1 MKRCSFFGI
10 TASNWEKSS
19 NFAHKFVT
27 TNFMKMKRFFAA
39 LMLMMV
45 STVAMMA
52 QDVSQLP
59 SVPVDPDFR
68 IGKLD
73 NGLTYYIR
81 HNNWPEN
88 RAEFYIAQRV
98 GSIQE
103 NDDQRGLAHFLEHMA
118 FNGSKH
124 FKGNE
129 LLRWCESVGVKFG
142 TDLNAYTSIDQTVY
156 NISNVPTTRE
166 SIIDSCLLIL
176 YDWAD
181 GLLLEQEE
189 IEKERG
195 VIHEEWRLRT
205 SASQRM
211 LERDLP
217 KLYPGSKYG
226 HRMPIGLMEI
236 IDNFERPFL
245 QAYYEKWYRPDNQ
258 GIIVVGDVDVDKVEQ
273 KIKDLFSPIVLP
285 ENRALV
291 TTEPVPDNAE
301 PIYVIDKD
309 KEQQI
314 NVVYLMMKHEAFPDS
329 LKGTLAFTIT
339 NYIKGAALSMLND
352 RLREY
357 AEKPE
362 SPFLQASVGDG
373 NYLLSKT
380 VDAFEVD
387 VLPKEGQTEAAIQTA
402 LTEARRAAEFG
413 FTATEYSRYKANYL
427 SNLEK
432 SYSNKDKRYNSQF
445 VNQCVGNFLNNN
457 PMPSIDYTYTTMKQL
472 VPAIPIESIN
482 TLIKELVSNNDSN
495 LVVLNFN
502 NEKEGAVYPTEDGL
516 KKAIAAARAAQ
527 IEAYVDNVKDEPLM
541 TTLPQK
547 GSITKETKNDLFG
560 YTELKLSNGATVVL
574 KQTDLKKDQVL
585 LRGYGYGGNAL
596 YSDDDLPNVRL
607 FGDVI
612 EASGLG
618 NFSHTELEKALAG
631 KIASASL
638 SMDAYREYV
647 NGSSTPKDVETMLQL
662 VYLYFTNI
670 NKDQKSYDNLM
681 QTVEVSLKNRLLQ
694 PENVFSDSL
703 SLTLGNH
710 HPRVKPLDLDDLK
723 KVNYDRILEIAK
735 ERTANAAA
743 YTFDIVGNYDEQTIR
758 PLIEQ
763 YLGSLPSQKEV
774 EKGKKIDADFKG
786 EVINSFKHKAETP
799 KSIAVMLWYSKQLPF
814 TSENSIKASIA
825 GQILSMEYL
834 KKIREDASAAY
845 TVGASAG
852 ISTDDFENNATIYV
866 YCPMKPEKADIALQ
880 IMRDE
885 VLALSK
891 GCDPDK
897 LAKVKEYMLKNHADQ
912 LKQNNYWISTID
924 MWRYKGVDFHKDYE
938 QLVNAQTPESIAAF
952 VKEVLNAG
960 NRAEVIMMP
969 EE

>member
-1 MKRCSFFGI
+1 MKKIQRL
-10 TASNWEKSS
+10 
-19 NFAHKFVT
+19 FATLLLVMTSAVT
-27 TNFMKMKRFFAA
+27 
-39 LMLMMV
+39 
-45 STVAMMA
+45 MMA
-52 QDVSQLP
+52 QTEMP
-59 SVPVDPDFR
+59 SIPVDPDFR
-68 IGKLD
+68 IGKLE

-81 HNNWPEN
+81 HNNWPEQ

-166 SIIDSCLLIL
+166 GIIDSCLLIL

-205 SASQRM
+205 SAQMRM

-245 QAYYEKWYRPDNQ
+245 QQYYEKWYRPDNQ
-258 GIIVVGDVDVDKVEQ
+258 AIIVVGDVDVDKVEQ

-291 TTEPVPDNAE
+291 TPEPVPDNPEA
-301 PIYVIDKD
+301 IFVIDKD
-309 KEQQI
+309 KEQQY
-314 NVVYLMMKHEAFPDS
+314 NLVYLMMKHEAFPDS
-329 LKGTLAFTIT
+329 LKGTMAYTIT
-339 NYIKGAALSMLND
+339 NYMKHAAISMLND
-352 RLREY
+352 RLKEY

-362 SPFLQASVGDG
+362 SPFLQASAGDG
-373 NYLLSKT
+373 NYLLSRS
-380 VDAFEVD
+380 VDAFELD
-387 VLPKEGQTEAAIQTA
+387 ILPKEGQTETAITAA
-402 LTEARRAAEFG
+402 LTETRRASQFG
-413 FTATEYSRYKANYL
+413 FTATEYNRFKANYL
-427 SNLEK
+427 SGLEK
-432 SYSNKDKRYNSQF
+432 QYSNKDKRYNSQF
-445 VNQCVGNFLNNN
+445 VNQCVQNFLNNT
-457 PMPSIDYTYTTMKQL
+457 PIPSIDYTYTTMKQM
-472 VPAIPIESIN
+472 VPMLPIETIN
-482 TLIKELVSNNDSN
+482 LIIRELVAETDSN

-502 NEKEGAVYPTEDGL
+502 NEKEDAVYPTQDGL
-516 KKAIAAARAAQ
+516 KKAIADARTAQ

-541 TTLPQK
+541 TTLPK
-547 GSITKETKNDLFG
+547 PGKIKKETKNDLFG
-560 YTELKLSNGATVVL
+560 YTELELSNGVTVVL

-585 LRGYGYGGNAL
+585 LNGEGFGGSGLYGEK
-596 YSDDDLPNVRL
+596 DLPNL
-607 FGDVI
+607 KMFSDVI

-638 SMDAYREYV
+638 SMSAYREHIS
-647 NGSSTPKDVETMLQL
+647 GSSTPKDVETMLQL
-662 VYLYFTNI
+662 VYLYFTSI
-670 NKDQKSYDNLM
+670 NKDQKSFDNLM
-681 QTVEVSLKNRLLQ
+681 QTTEVSLKNRLLQ
-694 PENVFSDSL
+694 PEAVFSDSL
-703 SLTLGNH
+703 TLTIGCHN
-710 HPRVKPLDLDDLK
+710 PRIKPLEVADLAQVD
-723 KVNYDRILEIAK
+723 YDRILQIAK

-743 YTFDIVGNYDEQTIR
+743 YTFTIIGNYDEATIR

-763 YLGSLPSQKEV
+763 YIGSLPSQKKIEKSSNV
-774 EKGKKIDADFKG
+774 ETDYKNV
-786 EVINSFKHKAETP
+786 VINSFKNKAETP
-799 KSIAVMLWYSKQLPF
+799 KAIAVMHWYSKDIPHTL
-814 TSENSIKASIA
+814 ENTVKASIA

-845 TVGASAG
+845 TVGSQASV
-852 ISTDDFENNATIYV
+852 SRDDFDTTTQVLV
-866 YCPMKPEKADIALQ
+866 YCPMKPEKADTALM

-885 VLALSK
+885 VAAIAK
-891 GCDPDK
+891 TCDADK
-897 LAKVKEYMLKNHADQ
+897 LTKVKEYMLKNHGDQ
-912 LKQNNYWISTID
+912 LKQNGYWLSQINS
-924 MWRYKGVDFHKDYE
+924 WRQWGIDFHTDYE
-938 QLVNAQTPESIAAF
+938 KVVNAQTPENISTF
-952 VKEVLNAG
+952 VAEILKAG
-960 NRAEVIMMP
+960 NHAEIIMLP
-969 EE
+969 AEE

>member
-1 MKRCSFFGI
+1 MITMKKLAMTLLLAI
-10 TASNWEKSS
+10 
-19 NFAHKFVT
+19 
-27 TNFMKMKRFFAA
+27 
-39 LMLMMV
+39 V

-52 QDVSQLP
+52 QEMP
-59 SVPVDPDFR
+59 PVPVDPDVR

-124 FKGNE
+124 FKGND
-129 LLRWCESVGVKFG
+129 LLRWCESIGVKFG

-166 SIIDSCLLIL
+166 SIVDSCLLIL

-205 SASQRM
+205 SAQMRM

-226 HRMPIGLMEI
+226 YRMPIGLMEI
-236 IDNFERPFL
+236 IDNFKRPFL

-258 GIIVVGDVDVDKVEQ
+258 GIIVVGDVDVDKVEK
-273 KIKDLFSPIVLP
+273 KIKDLFSPIALP

-291 TTEPVPDNAE
+291 TTEPVPDNNE
-301 PIYVIDKD
+301 PIIVIDKD
-309 KEQQI
+309 KEQQYNI
-314 NVVYLMMKHEAFPDS
+314 VELMMKHEAFPDS
-329 LKGTLAFTIT
+329 LKGTIAYLLTD
-339 NYIKGAALSMLND
+339 YLKEAALSMLND
-352 RLREY
+352 RLKEY

-362 SPFLQASVGDG
+362 SPFLQASANDGD
-373 NYLLSKT
+373 YLLSRT
-380 VDAFEVD
+380 VDAFELGI
-387 VLPKEGQTEAAIQTA
+387 LPKDGQTDAALKAA

-413 FTATEYSRYKANYL
+413 FTATEYNRFKANYTSSL
-427 SNLEK
+427 DK
-432 SYSNKDKRYNSQF
+432 QYSNKDKRFNRQF
-445 VNQCVGNFLNNN
+445 VNQYVQHFLNNE
-457 PMPSIDYTYTTMKQL
+457 PIPSIDYTYTTMKQV
-472 VPAIPIESIN
+472 VPMLPLEAVN
-482 TLIKELVSNNDSN
+482 GLMKELVATSDTN

-502 NEKEGAVYPTEDGL
+502 NEKEGAVYPTEDAL
-516 KKAIAAARAAQ
+516 KSAIAAARSAQ

-541 TTLPQK
+541 TALPK
-547 GSITKETKNDLFG
+547 PGKINKETKNELFG
-560 YTELKLSNGATVVL
+560 YTELTLSNGVTVVL

-585 LRGYGYGGNAL
+585 LSGKGFGGSAL
-596 YSDDDLPNVRL
+596 YGEKDFANIKMFD
-607 FGDVI
+607 DVI

-638 SMDAYREYV
+638 SLGTNRQ
-647 NGSSTPKDVETMLQL
+647 NISGSSTPKDVETMLQL

-670 NKDQKSYDNLM
+670 AKDQKSYDNLM
-681 QTVEVSLKNRLLQ
+681 QTTEVALKNRLLQ

-703 SLTLGNH
+703 TVTVTNH
-710 HPRVKPLDLDDLK
+710 NPRNKPLEVADLQ
-723 KVNYDRILEIAK
+723 KVDYDRILQMAK
-735 ERTANAAA
+735 ESTANAAA
-743 YTFDIVGNYDEQTIR
+743 FTFTIIGNYDEATIR

-763 YLGSLPSQKEV
+763 YLGSLPAQKKV
-774 EKGKKIDADFKG
+774 VKSGKVDTDYTGVVINDFK
-786 EVINSFKHKAETP
+786 NKAETP
-799 KSIAVMLWYSKQLPF
+799 KAIAMMHWYTKKMPYTL
-814 TSENSIKASIA
+814 ENSIKASMA
-825 GQILSMEYL
+825 SQILSMEYL

-845 TVGASAG
+845 TVGSQG
-852 ISTDDFENNATIYV
+852 SMDRDDFETTAQILA
-866 YCPMKPEKADIALQ
+866 YCPMKPEKADVALK

-885 VLALSK
+885 VETITKS
-891 GCDPDK
+891 CDADK
-897 LAKVKEYMLKNHADQ
+897 LTKVKEYMLKNHGDQ
-912 LKQNNYWISTID
+912 LKQNNYWLGQINN
-924 MWRYKGVDFHKDYE
+924 WRQWGVDFHTDYE
-938 QLVNAQTPESIAAF
+938 KIVNAQTPESICAF
-952 VKEVLNAG
+952 VKELVSAG
-960 NRAEVIMMP
+960 NHAEVIMMP
-969 EE
+969 AE

>member
-1 MKRCSFFGI
+1 MKKIQRL
-10 TASNWEKSS
+10 
-19 NFAHKFVT
+19 FAT
-27 TNFMKMKRFFAA
+27 
-39 LMLMMV
+39 LLLMMSAV
-45 STVAMMA
+45 TMMA
-52 QDVSQLP
+52 QDLSQLP
-59 SVPVDPDFR
+59 SIPVDPDFR

-156 NISNVPTTRE
+156 
-166 SIIDSCLLIL
+166 
-176 YDWAD
+176 DWAD

-258 GIIVVGDVDVDKVEQ
+258 AIIVVGDINVDQVEQ
-273 KIKDLFSPIVLP
+273 KIKTTFSQIAKPAADAAKV
-285 ENRALV
+285 V
-291 TTEPVPDNAE
+291 TEPVPDNEE

-314 NVVYLMMKHEAFPDS
+314 NVAYVMMKHEAFPDS
-329 LKGTLAFTIT
+329 LKGTLTYVLT
-339 NYIKGAALSMLND
+339 NFMKGAALSMLND

-387 VLPKEGQTEAAIQTA
+387 VLPKEGQTETALQTA

-427 SNLEK
+427 SSLEK

-445 VNQCVGNFLNNN
+445 VSQCVGNFLNNN

-472 VPAIPIESIN
+472 VPAIPIDAIN
-482 TLIKELVSNNDSN
+482 ALIKELVSNNDKN

-516 KKAIAAARAAQ
+516 QKAITAARAAQ

-585 LRGYGYGGNAL
+585 LRGYGYGGSAL
-596 YSDDDLPNVRL
+596 YGDEDLPNLKL

-618 NFSHTELEKALAG
+618 NFSHNELEKALAG

-638 SMDAYREYV
+638 SMDAYREYI

-681 QTVEVSLKNRLLQ
+681 QTVEISLKNRLLQ

-703 SLTLGNH
+703 TLTLGNH
-710 HPRVKPLDLDDLK
+710 HPRVKPLNLDDLK
-723 KVNYDRILEIAK
+723 KVSYDRILQIAK

-774 EKGKKIDADFKG
+774 EKGKQIDTDFKG

-799 KSIAVMLWYSKQLPF
+799 KSIAVMFWYSKQLPF
-814 TSENSIKASIA
+814 TSENSIKAAIA

-866 YCPMKPEKADIALQ
+866 YCPMKPEKADVALP

-912 LKQNNYWISTID
+912 LKQNNYWITTID

-952 VKEVLNAG
+952 VKEVLKAG
-960 NRAEVIMMP
+960 NHAEVIMLP
-969 EE
+969 AE